1 MTSKRFEVDMGL
13 NASEFTRGAKDAEKA
28 VSNLEDALN
37 DVGAGG
43 ARDADK
49 IEDALKDVQSQA
61 KRTERAVDDIG
72 DAGGRGLGKV
82 RAGAQEV
89 SQEVG
94 QNLGEAVSSIR
105 GDLSDLGQVGQDTLG
120 GLAATLAGAGPAGI
134 AGAAALAAGAV
145 GLGLVTA
152 ELQAQEERAER
163 LRDRLSAAY
172 QDAAQAGRDYLDVSQ
187 LIAEANDLI
196 YNPDRA
202 DEWKQVQEDA
212 KTLQLDVNTLIK
224 ANAGDLTAQ
233 SVVQKEIN
241 DYLASSAAYSDKNV
255 TGTEQMTKTAVDL
268 RDRWSEVADA
278 TRVQADNAERSR
290 QITSEMLLDAA
301 SKAGDVAEQID
312 EVGNKLISLPDGKEF
327 VIDAKTGQATE
338 DVSRFGKDVDGV
350 IDRVN
355 GREVVVK
362 VRRDSSEWDNWE
374 PQLKRGYVD
383 ATLTRNGMSLQ

>member
-1 MTSKRFEVDMGL
+1 M
-13 NASEFTRGAKDAEKA
+13 
-28 VSNLEDALN
+28 
-37 DVGAGG
+37 
-43 ARDADK
+43 
-49 IEDALKDVQSQA
+49 
-61 KRTERAVDDIG
+61 
-72 DAGGRGLGKV
+72 
-82 RAGAQEV
+82 
-89 SQEVG
+89 
-94 QNLGEAVSSIR
+94 
-105 GDLSDLGQVGQDTLG
+105 
-120 GLAATLAGAGPAGI
+120 
-134 AGAAALAAGAV
+134 
-145 GLGLVTA
+145 
-152 ELQAQEERAER
+152 
-163 LRDRLSAAY
+163 
-172 QDAAQAGRDYLDVSQ
+172 SQ

-196 YNPDRA
+196 YTPDRA

-233 SVVQKEIN
+233 AVVQKEIN

-255 TGTEQMTKTAVDL
+255 TGTEQMTKTASDL
-268 RDRWSEVADA
+268 RDRWSQVADA

-362 VRRDSSEWDNWE
+362 VRRDSSEWDDWE
-374 PQLKRGYVD
+374 PQLKRGYVA
-383 ATLTRNGMSLQ
+383 ATLTRNGMSLE